1 MKTDHGDYNPLENL
15 KVLCTNLDLND
26 IRQAILVPFIFRVA
40 THLCNLQIVSNEVG
54 QKNASENSQLP
65 YPEHKYWK
73 EKQLDSISNH
83 LRAVQIAGF
92 TGTEREMRLVSHLI
106 RNGTMLDQAVVHC
119 SDDCSRQGRIATMG
133 LLSLPI
139 GLLSMSISML
149 PRTLIV
155 PVRGT
160 ETET

>member
-1 MKTDHGDYNPLENL
+1 MYNPLENL

-40 THLCNLQIVSNEVG
+40 TISAIFKSSISNEVG

-92 TGTEREMRLVSHLI
+92 TSTEREMRLVSHLI
-106 RNGTMLDQAVVHC
+106 RNGTMLDQAMVQC

-133 LLSLPI
+133 MLSLPI
-139 GLLSMSISML
+139 GLL
-149 PRTLIV
+149 T
-155 PVRGT
+155 
-160 ETET
+160 